1 MHPLYTAATEVV
13 DRLRAARLE
22 VVHLSADLAQ
32 AEYDLKLAQARIER
46 GLIKRVDGEKAL
58 APTAK
63 DTAKD
68 RDRIF
73 TLALDADPDY
83 GKQLGRCNALKMRV
97 DEARAEV
104 ASLRDKLN
112 VMLAAMN
119 VAADDS

>member
-63 DTAKD
+63 D

-83 GKQLGRCNALKMRV
+83 GKMRV

>member
-32 AEYDLKLAQARIER
+32 AEYDLRLDQARVER

-58 APTAK
+58 AP
-63 DTAKD
+63 TAKD

-83 GKQLGRCNALKMRV
+83 GKQLGRCNALKMRLE
-97 DEARAEV
+97 EARVEV
-104 ASLRDKLN
+104 ASLRDKLS
-112 VMLAAMN
+112 VMLAAMK
-119 VAADDS
+119 ATEDDS